1 VTLGQFDIVLIEL
14 VLDRVLIV
22 ILEGEARG
30 VFRNERRTEEAAVVE
45 AEIEVIVLVLIDLLR
60 LTLEIRII

>member
-1 VTLGQFDIVLIEL
+1 VTLGQFDIVLVEL

-22 ILEGEARG
+22 ILDGEASG
-30 VFRNERRTEEAAVVE
+30 VVRNERRTEEAAVVE